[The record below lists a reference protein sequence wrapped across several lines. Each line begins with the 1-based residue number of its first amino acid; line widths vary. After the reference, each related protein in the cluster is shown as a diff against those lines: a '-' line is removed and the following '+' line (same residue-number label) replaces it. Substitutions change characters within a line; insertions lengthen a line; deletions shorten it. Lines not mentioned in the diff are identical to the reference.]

1 MYRKCLKQRLAHGKY
16 PEMLARIIITTTTII
31 LCYFPIQL
39 RKEGDMDSKKC
50 NPSTMRMLK
59 FISWVGGETKAQ
71 KGSVRGR
78 PTAPFRVHEKE
89 APGLTAR
96 QEHRVDSSPC
106 SPPRP
111 GDLFSQLLAQL
122 SQDGPTSRPPN
133 KEVSLLREHDL
144 HHTVTAYIRWDSIW
158 KVPLKF
164 EGRGCQHK
172 WLRPPY
178 STLFQEA
185 KRPEIGI
192 RRGWRTALTLL
203 FQNVCRW
210 QKKIKLFPH
219 VTERS
224 VLQCSQEERKMSTT
238 TYDSHAQEPVIVYL
252 ERLMKKCLDTRS
264 SFYWKLMGDI
274 GVSVLENTYATVETP
289 GKLKWSPAL
298 PSSVCSS
305 PTWARPFLSSCSPC
319 SPLRVHPCEIP
330 SALWLGLFQ
339 I

>member
-1 MYRKCLKQRLAHGKY
+1 MLPHLLWEGIYLLKVSVSYEIIGSLKEGLVSALLISGSPDLKLLYRKCLKQRLAHGKY

-144 HHTVTAYIRWDSIW
+144 HHTVTAYIR
-158 KVPLKF
+158 
-164 EGRGCQHK
+164 
-172 WLRPPY
+172 
-178 STLFQEA
+178 
-185 KRPEIGI
+185 
-192 RRGWRTALTLL
+192 
-203 FQNVCRW
+203 
-210 QKKIKLFPH
+210 
-219 VTERS
+219 
-224 VLQCSQEERKMSTT
+224 
-238 TYDSHAQEPVIVYL
+238 
-252 ERLMKKCLDTRS
+252 
-264 SFYWKLMGDI
+264 
-274 GVSVLENTYATVETP
+274 
-289 GKLKWSPAL
+289 
-298 PSSVCSS
+298 
-305 PTWARPFLSSCSPC
+305 
-319 SPLRVHPCEIP
+319 
-330 SALWLGLFQ
+330 
-339 I
+339 